1 MVPGIDC
8 NSASPAGKTTA
19 FQQYEAQLYEE
30 LVNLIGESSI
40 LHDSLISA
48 LKLEIETYQRALDPI
63 ASTTARLEDLSTTSG
78 SPQGSVAP
86 SSALG
91 GPVSSVGGPA
101 AGQAPQTGVLP
112 PSCSIPPS
120 RQLVPSVPCVG
131 QSSADP
137 LTEPCLH
144 EKGRYISVPAP
155 SPWCQLEAV
164 GRVAGRMGAADAL
177 GAL

>member
-1 MVPGIDC
+1 MVQGTCQWYRALARGPAADR
-8 NSASPAGKTTA
+8 NSALPAGKTTA

-48 LKLEIETYQRALDPI
+48 LKLEIETYQRALEPI

-78 SPQGSVAP
+78 SPVGSVAP
-86 SSALG
+86 PPSALG

-112 PSCSIPPS
+112 PSCSIPNSRS
-120 RQLVPSVPCVG
+120 RQSIPQTMCRAILCRFTHTTVF
-131 QSSADP
+131 
-137 LTEPCLH
+137 
-144 EKGRYISVPAP
+144 
-155 SPWCQLEAV
+155 
-164 GRVAGRMGAADAL
+164 
-177 GAL
+177 